1 MPHYA
6 DGTPAN
12 VGDFV
17 KGKPYNTDH
26 EIVGTLVQ
34 ITEGTASCNCIVAF
48 VEPSLVPAG
57 IGEYL
62 WVFNKLGLPVPAHI
76 RRPKGG
82 VIRNVPQVQPL
93 EETLFLVPK
102 TDYGEVRAFTKIA

>member
-34 ITEGTASCNCIVAF
+34 ITEGTDSCNCIVAF
-48 VEPSLVPAG
+48 AEPKVTNIALEQFYSA
-57 IGEYL
+57 
-62 WVFNKLGLPVPAHI
+62 GLPVPAYL
-76 RRPKGG
+76 RRVVGG
-82 VIRNVPQVQPL
+82 RISPNSTQECENVL
-93 EETLFLVPK
+93 IVPR